1 MSSIQSRQLEGIF
14 KVSNFVSKYQ
24 IDDVNSLLSLASC
37 SMNAETMKKMKLCRL
52 QEELQSLSIFA
63 GYLME
68 KQFNVHLNW
77 TSLSPSIVFLQKE
90 NHQPHIHADNE
101 TLDGKPKLNYEN
113 FDVSGVMYLSSTF
126 GGGEIEFVHQNITI
140 KPDIYLIEYHS
151 AYNRRRID
159 NILHDYT
166 LLSADISHPDYGIV
180 KYALS
185 SLIQYK

>member
-14 KVSNFVSKYQ
+14 KVSNFVSNYQ
-24 IDDVNSLLSLASC
+24 IDDINGLLSSTSC

-140 KPDIYLIEYHS
+140 KPEYGDLIFFPGDARYAHFVHQVES
-151 AYNRRRID
+151 GLRV
-159 NILHDYT
+159 
-166 LLSADISHPDYGIV
+166 SSPMWFSIV
-180 KYALS
+180 S
-185 SLIQYK
+185 